1 MNRQKSVNLS
11 AYPVHKYFAS
21 VGLRMIGLSLH
32 STINHALLLTV
43 LRANEGSFC
52 ELSPYGR
59 ELRHIFENRS

>member
-1 MNRQKSVNLS
+1 
-11 AYPVHKYFAS
+11 
-21 VGLRMIGLSLH
+21 MIGLSLH